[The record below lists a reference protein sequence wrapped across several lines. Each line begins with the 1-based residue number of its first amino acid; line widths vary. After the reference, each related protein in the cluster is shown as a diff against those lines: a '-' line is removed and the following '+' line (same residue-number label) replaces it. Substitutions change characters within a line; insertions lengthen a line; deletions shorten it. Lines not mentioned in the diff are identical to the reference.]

1 MVRALSNLGSIRK
14 RNLAYLEVIVD
25 RVSLRSQS
33 CSDRLRPVV
42 MSGSWDEAEHI
53 IPMK

>member
-25 RVSLRSQS
+25 RVSLR
-33 CSDRLRPVV
+33 VV